1 MPILYQLV
9 YTYQGLAVWSV
20 VLILLIAA
28 CIAIARMKRPKP
40 KSLLPVLY
48 FGCMILLLAVFL
60 SYAGKYD
67 ASLWM
72 NMLGL
77 AVIGAF
83 AVTEVLLRL
92 KYDLSIVLQHGIV
105 SAVVLLWVGSA
116 AYSDQTIHEYPSM
129 IAIWLLTA
137 VMLFVRWVCTLVVS
151 LRDVRIEDILSIAK
165 ENVLL
170 LPIWLVLSIVSLP
183 ILRYPYIWDS
193 AVYFDTTAHSSSRW
207 NFTTGT
213 FPIFDAYAHKSFGY
227 IALSQPGVWLFQ
239 DWTKGEHYVRFL
251 MFLVTIT
258 LLWFLI
264 KKCFPKIGKIE
275 RMLLVLMISLSP
287 AILAQSAGYN
297 LDFGMTCFM
306 VWLLFAWAYELDVF
320 KVVFAFLFI
329 FTKEP
334 AVILFGGFALGIYLI
349 RFARSSERLP
359 RKLFTCMSIREWL
372 SLGLAPVTWLIVFFL
387 PRIFVNDNVAPWGD
401 APIGYVGV
409 VDDLSGVLDQFGFS
423 GKFFAI
429 QFGHMFAMNFTWLLV
444 APVIVIAAILL
455 CRRQSCTQI
464 MPAEIGLPMII
475 ALLFFYLFS
484 SIFITHP
491 HYRYASPAFV
501 IVALVFVGAILAVID
516 KSAIRMVAYAVIAC
530 MFLAQCYFSIDPI
543 TNAMCTPMSTG
554 KTKVYNYAKGYSP
567 KEEQMISDYI
577 TYNLQGIQW
586 GRLLNEVMEHI
597 EQGENTLI
605 LVPKV
610 KEDLTYG
617 AFGGDIY
624 QSGRGVFWDQAFGSY
639 STVETRSVIRNHGG
653 SLLIPSGEV
662 VVNTDPEERP
672 VTAYEHIY
680 YLKLPYVEIDDGEL
694 EQAIGNAG
702 FSIKDTTE
710 LSYGS
715 WSMQMITLL

>member
-9 YTYQGLAVWSV
+9 YTYKGLAVWIA
-20 VLILLIAA
+20 VLVLLIAA
-28 CIAIARMKRPKP
+28 CVIFNRKKQPKP
-40 KSLLPVLY
+40 DSLLPILY
-48 FGCMILLLAVFL
+48 TGCLILLFAAFL

-72 NMLGL
+72 NMLSFV
-77 AVIGAF
+77 VIGAF
-83 AVTEVLLRL
+83 AVAEVLLRL
-92 KYDLSIVLQHGIV
+92 KYDLSIVLQHGAV

-129 IAIWLLTA
+129 IAIWLITA
-137 VMLFVRWVCTLVVS
+137 VLLFVRWVCALVLS
-151 LRDVRIEDILSIAK
+151 LRDVRTEDILSFVK

-170 LPIWLVLSIVSLP
+170 LPICVVLTVVSIP

-193 AVYFDTTAHSSSRW
+193 AVYFDTTAHISSRW
-207 NFTTGT
+207 NFTTGS
-213 FPIFDAYAHKSFGY
+213 FPIFDAYDHKSFGY
-227 IALSQPGVWLFQ
+227 IAFSQPGIWLFQ
-239 DWTKGEHYVRFL
+239 DWTKGEHYIRFL
-251 MFLVTIT
+251 LVIVTIT

-264 KKCFPKIGKIE
+264 KKWFPKIKNIE
-275 RMLLVLMISLSP
+275 RALLVLMISLSP

-297 LDFGMTCFM
+297 LDFGITCFM
-306 VWLLFAWAYELDVF
+306 VWLLFAWAYDLDVL

-329 FTKEP
+329 LTKEP
-334 AVILFGGFALGIYLI
+334 AVILFAGFALGIYI
-349 RFARSSERLP
+349 TRFVSSEERLP
-359 RKLFTCMSIREWL
+359 RKLFTCMSVREWI

-387 PRIFVNDNVAPWGD
+387 PRIFVNDNISPWGD
-401 APIGYVGV
+401 APIGFVGI

-423 GKFFAI
+423 GRFFAI
-429 QFGHMFAMNFTWLLV
+429 QFGHMFAMNFAWILV
-444 APVIVIAAILL
+444 VPIIAVVVIML
-455 CRRQSCTQI
+455 CRKQSSVRI
-464 MPAEIGLPMII
+464 MPAGTGLSMTL

-491 HYRYASPAFV
+491 HYRYASPAF
-501 IVALVFVGAILAVID
+501 IIIALVFVGALLAMID
-516 KSAIRMVAYAVIAC
+516 KSAIRMGAYALIAC
-530 MFLAQCYFSIDPI
+530 LFLAQCYFSIDPV
-543 TNAMCTPMSTG
+543 TNAMCTPMATG

-567 KEEQMISDYI
+567 KEEKMISDYI
-577 TYNLQGIQW
+577 TYNLQGVQW
-586 GRLLNEVMEHI
+586 GGLLSEVMRHI

-610 KEDLTYG
+610 KDDLTYG

-624 QSGRGVFWDQAFGSY
+624 QSGRGVLWDQAFGSY

-653 SLLIPSGEV
+653 SLVIPSGEV

-672 VTAYEHIY
+672 LSVYEHVY
-680 YLKLPYVEIDDGEL
+680 YLKLPYVEVNDGEM
-694 EQAIGNAG
+694 EQAIVNAG

>member
-9 YTYQGLAVWSV
+9 YTYKGLAAWTA
-20 VLILLIAA
+20 VLILLIAVCMMA
-28 CIAIARMKRPKP
+28 VRKQQPKS

-48 FGCMILLLAVFL
+48 LGCLFLLLAVFL

-72 NMLGL
+72 NMLAL
-77 AVIGAF
+77 AVISAF
-83 AVTEVLLRL
+83 SVTDVLLRS
-92 KYDLSIVLQHGIV
+92 KYDLVTVLQYGVV
-105 SAVVLLWVGSA
+105 SAAILIWVGA
-116 AYSDQTIHEYPSM
+116 AVYSDQTIHEYPSM
-129 IAIWLLTA
+129 IAIWLITA
-137 VMLFVRWVCTLVVS
+137 ALLFVRWICS
-151 LRDVRIEDILSIAK
+151 LLLSLCDVRIDDILSFAK

-170 LPIWLVLSIVSLP
+170 LPIWLIITIVSLP

-251 MFLVTIT
+251 LFVVTIT

-264 KKCFPKIGKIE
+264 KKWFPKIKSIE
-275 RMLLVLMISLSP
+275 RALLVLMISLSP

-306 VWLLFAWAYELDVF
+306 VWILFAWAYDLDVF

-334 AVILFGGFALGIYLI
+334 AVVLFGGFALGIYLI
-349 RFARSSERLP
+349 RFVCSNERLP
-359 RKLFTCMSIREWL
+359 RKLFTCMSVREWL

-401 APIGYVGV
+401 APIGFVGI

-444 APVIVIAAILL
+444 APVIVIVVILL
-455 CRRQSCTQI
+455 RRKQSCSQI

-516 KSAIRMVAYAVIAC
+516 KSAIRMGTYAVIAC
-530 MFLAQCYFSIDPI
+530 LFLAQCYFSIDPI

-586 GRLLNEVMEHI
+586 GGLLSEVMEHI

-610 KEDLTYG
+610 KEDLTYS

-639 STVETRSVIRNHGG
+639 STVETRNVICNHGG
-653 SLLIPSGEV
+653 SLMIPSGEV

-672 VTAYEHIY
+672 LSVYEHIY
-680 YLKLPYVEIDDGEL
+680 YLRLPYVEVDDVQL
-694 EQAIGNAG
+694 EDAIETAG
-702 FSIKDTTE
+702 YSIVEITD
-710 LSYGS
+710 LSFGS
-715 WSMQMITLL
+715 WAMQIYRLL